1 MDGILTSSSKLLKF
15 RHELELTTDRFF
27 EPEHRQPEDWL
38 SLQEYLTGIGHQF
51 SADPP
56 PRQFVGGFGNLNF
69 LVRLNGELCVLR
81 RPPHGPLPPGAN
93 DMVREFR
100 VTSRLWRQFPLAPK
114 GLLLCEDADVLGAPF
129 LIMQYRPGAVIQME
143 LPESLYSQTRRL
155 SKMIVEVLVDFQS
168 VAPASVEL
176 DDLGRPDGFLERAV
190 RGWIKRFHVA
200 AKDVYRN
207 RKHPACATEIIGWL
221 ERQPVPHGDHTLL
234 HNDFKLNNIVLD
246 REDLITPVALL
257 DWDMCTRGDPLFDFA
272 TLLSYWVEPGDPPAL
287 NKVGQMPTSNSPG
300 WLNRREIADYYAITS
315 KRDLSNIHYYR
326 VLTAFK
332 HCIIFMQIYA
342 RFCRGTTTDPR
353 IAELGPALDS
363 LFEFT
368 HDIVRQRY
376 F

>member
-1 MDGILTSSSKLLKF
+1 MPSIK
-15 RHELELTTDRFF
+15 LTTDRFF
-27 EPEHRQPEDWL
+27 EPEHQQPEDWYN
-38 SLQEYLTGIGHQF
+38 LQQYLTGIGHQF
-51 SADPP
+51 SADPS

-69 LVRLNGELCVLR
+69 LIQLNGELCVLR

-93 DMVREFR
+93 DMVREYR
-100 VTSRLWRQFPLAPK
+100 VTSRLWKNFPLAPK
-114 GLLLCEDADVLGAPF
+114 GLLLCEDAQVLGAPF

-143 LPESLYSQTRRL
+143 LPEHLHNKTQRL
-155 SKMIVEVLVDFQS
+155 SEMIVEVLVDFQS
-168 VAPASVEL
+168 VAPASVQL
-176 DDLGRPDGFLERAV
+176 DDLGRPDGFLERALH
-190 RGWIKRFHVA
+190 GWIKRFHVA
-200 AKDVYRN
+200 AQDVYRN
-207 RKHPACATEIIGWL
+207 HDCPSSATEIIGWL
-221 ERQPVPHGDHTLL
+221 EKQPVPSADHTLL

-246 REDLITPVALL
+246 REDLTQPIALL

-287 NKVGQMPTSNSPG
+287 NKVGQMPTSTTPG
-300 WLNRREIADYYAITS
+300 WMNRKEIADYYTRIS

-342 RFCRGTTTDPR
+342 RYCRGTTTDPR

-368 HDIVRQRY
+368 HDIVKQRY

>member
-1 MDGILTSSSKLLKF
+1 MEF
-15 RHELELTTDRFF
+15 TTDRFF
-27 EPEHRQPEDWL
+27 EPEHQQPEDWQ
-38 SLQEYLTGIGHQF
+38 SLQEFLTGIGHQF
-51 SADPP
+51 SADRP

-69 LVRLNGELCVLR
+69 LIQLNGELCVLR

-93 DMVREFR
+93 DMAREYR

-114 GLLLCEDADVLGAPF
+114 GLLLCEDTEVLGAPF

-143 LPESLYSQTRRL
+143 LPKSLHGKTRRL
-155 SKMIVEVLVDFQS
+155 SEMIVEVLVDFQS
-168 VAPASVEL
+168 VAPASVQL

-200 AKDVYRN
+200 AQDVYRDGN
-207 RKHPACATEIIGWL
+207 CPGSATEIIDWL
-221 ERQPVPHGDHTLL
+221 EKQPVPSEDHTLL

-246 REDLITPVALL
+246 REDLITPIALL
-257 DWDMCTRGDPLFDFA
+257 DWDMCTRGDPLFDLA

-287 NKVGQMPTSNSPG
+287 NKVGQMPTSNTPG
-300 WLNRREIADYYAITS
+300 WMNREEIAHYYAKIS

>member
-1 MDGILTSSSKLLKF
+1 MTIKPID
-15 RHELELTTDRFF
+15 LTTDRFF
-27 EPEHRQPEDWL
+27 APEHQQPENW
-38 SLQEYLTGIGHQF
+38 SNLQDYLEGIGHEF
-51 SADPP
+51 TPDPP

-69 LVRLNGELCVLR
+69 LICLNGEHWVLR

-100 VTSRLWRQFPLAPK
+100 VTSRLWKRFALAPK
-114 GLLLCEDADVLGAPF
+114 GLLLCEESEVLGAPF

-143 LPESLYSQTRRL
+143 IPESLHSKTRRL
-155 SKMIVEVLVDFQS
+155 SEMIIDVLVEFQA
-168 VAPASVEL
+168 VDPASVGL
-176 DDLGRPDGFLERAV
+176 DTLGHPEGFLKRALA
-190 RGWIKRFHVA
+190 GWVKRFKVA
-200 AKDVYRN
+200 ARDVYRE
-207 RKHPACATEIIGWL
+207 RDCPSSAAAIIKWL
-221 ERQPVPHGDHTLL
+221 EDQPVPHQDHTLL

-246 REDLITPVALL
+246 RGQLTQPTALL

-272 TLLSYWVEPGDPPAL
+272 TLLSYWVEPEDPPAL
-287 NKVGQMPTSNSPG
+287 NKVGQMPTASSPG
-300 WLNRREIADYYAITS
+300 WMTRQEVTEYYAMVS
-315 KRDLSNIHYYR
+315 GRDLSDIHYYR

-353 IAELGPALDS
+353 IAELGPELDS

-368 HDIVRQRY
+368 HDIVQQRY